1 MLTLHQRSEPKSMAK
16 GPLCHF
22 FSFNIL
28 RILRILAEPNKAVL
42 CNSPILI
49 VTPCFSSH
57 ASNLLLTTLCV
68 PTTTII
74 LLLLLLFHKNI
85 HILQV
90 IKDSENKQLFIG
102 DTAHLV
108 EHCIG
113 IKEIMV
119 EMLSMPEFSRPYFST
134 LAS

>member
-1 MLTLHQRSEPKSMAK
+1 MLTLHQRREPKPMAK

-28 RILRILAEPNKAVL
+28 RILAVPNKAVF
-42 CNSPILI
+42 CNSPVLI
-49 VTPCFSSH
+49 VTPSFSSH
-57 ASNLLLTTLCV
+57 SSNLLLTTPCV

-74 LLLLLLFHKNI
+74 LLLLFHKNI

-119 EMLSMPEFSRPYFST
+119 KMLSMPEFSRPYFST